1 MTSSQNDPRIG
12 QDDSIGGA
20 ARTTSTDVIGLIY
33 AFNEQFIK
41 LPTMPLNPL
50 TPDQYNWIKAF
61 IAEETAEFSTAYD
74 RQDIVGMVDGVI
86 DLIYGALGTLKKM
99 GVTPEQAL
107 ACFMAVHNANM
118 TKKKGVTHRGHEE
131 DATKPAEFVAP
142 DQVIGT
148 ILFGD

>member
-1 MTSSQNDPRIG
+1 MATDNI
-12 QDDSIGGA
+12 
-20 ARTTSTDVIGLIY
+20 STDVIGLIY
-33 AFNEQFIK
+33 DFNEQVIK
-41 LPTMPLNPL
+41 LPPMPLNPL

-61 IAEETAEFSTAYD
+61 ILEETAEFTLAYE

-99 GVTPEQAL
+99 GVTREQAL
-107 ACFMAVHNANM
+107 ACFMAVHSANM

-131 DATKPAEFVAP
+131 DATKPAEFVPP
-142 DQVIGT
+142 DQAIGT